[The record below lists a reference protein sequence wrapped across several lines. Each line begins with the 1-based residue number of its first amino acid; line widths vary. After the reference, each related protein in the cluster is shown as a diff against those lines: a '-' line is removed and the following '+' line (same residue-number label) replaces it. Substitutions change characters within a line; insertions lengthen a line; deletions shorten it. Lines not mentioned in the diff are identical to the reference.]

1 MNSNALNILV
11 ISKRTFP
18 KEKACIIDMLCY
30 LIYVKKFIVYN
41 IASNTKVV
49 SFMES
54 QPIFTI
60 EQILYM
66 QGVKSFA

>member
-1 MNSNALNILV
+1 
-11 ISKRTFP
+11 
-18 KEKACIIDMLCY
+18 MLCY

-66 QGVKSFA
+66 QGVKSFAWKVY